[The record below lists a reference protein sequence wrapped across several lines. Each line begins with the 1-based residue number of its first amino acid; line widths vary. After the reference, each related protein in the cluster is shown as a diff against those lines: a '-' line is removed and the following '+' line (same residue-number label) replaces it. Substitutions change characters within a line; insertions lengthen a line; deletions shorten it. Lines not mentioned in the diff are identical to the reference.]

1 MKNDP
6 LKAFVSL
13 RDNLL
18 KRKATLEAELAQIDK
33 VLAISPKAVTV
44 AAPKAAASAGVT
56 STGRPK
62 RAKNELS
69 LKEAVLTVTKG
80 KTLSKPDILDA
91 IAKIGYKFTAK
102 SPMNSLNTLLYSDK
116 AFKNSDGKFGPA

>member
-33 VLAISPKAVTV
+33 VLAISPKVSTV
-44 AAPKAAASAGVT
+44 AAPKAAVTTTAG
-56 STGRPK
+56 GRAK

-69 LKEAVLTVTKG
+69 LKEAVVSVTKG
-80 KTLSKPDILDA
+80 KSLSKPDILEA

-116 AFKNSDGKFGPA
+116 AFKNTDGKFGTA

>member
-33 VLAISPKAVTV
+33 VLAISPKAATV
-44 AAPKAAASAGVT
+44 ASPKAAASVTAG
-56 STGRPK
+56 GRAK

-69 LKEAVLTVTKG
+69 LKEAVVAVTKG
-80 KTLSKPDILDA
+80 KSLSKPDILEA

-116 AFKNSDGKFGPA
+116 VFKNTDGKFGTA

>member
-13 RDNLL
+13 RESLL

-33 VLAISPKAVTV
+33 VLSISPKAATA
-44 AAPKAAASAGVT
+44 AAPKAAASVT
-56 STGRPK
+56 GTGRPK

-69 LKEAVLTVTKG
+69 LKEAVLSVVKG
-80 KTLSKPDILDA
+80 KSMSKPDILDA

-116 AFKNSDGKFGPA
+116 AFKNTDGKFGAA

>member
-6 LKAFVSL
+6 LKAFVNL
-13 RDNLL
+13 RDGLL
-18 KRKATLEAELAQIDK
+18 KRKAELEAELSQIEK
-33 VLAISPKAVTV
+33 VLSLSPKGAVA
-44 AAPKAAASAGVT
+44 AAPKAVT

-116 AFKNSDGKFGPA
+116 AFKNTDGKFGPA

>member
-18 KRKATLEAELAQIDK
+18 KRKAVLEDELAQIDK
-33 VLAISPKAVTV
+33 VLAISPKAASV
-44 AAPKAAASAGVT
+44 AAPKAAASTTAG
-56 STGRPK
+56 GRPK

-69 LKEAVLTVTKG
+69 LKEAVIAVTKG
-80 KTLSKPDILDA
+80 KSLSKPDILEA

-116 AFKNSDGKFGPA
+116 AFKNTDGKFGTA